1 MMPQLSLIVGAVAS
15 LRMAFPFGRPDVV
28 PMTPMSAL
36 AAYR

>member
-1 MMPQLSLIVGAVAS
+1 MTPQLSWIMRAVAS